1 MQQKHRTEG
10 ADYKNVILI
19 MGLIN
24 LLWVFAIVWSFYGFS
39 AVLVLAATLNH
50 LITRLGLKFARQ
62 RYFGH

>member
-24 LLWVFAIVWSFYGFS
+24 LLWIFAIVWSFYGFA